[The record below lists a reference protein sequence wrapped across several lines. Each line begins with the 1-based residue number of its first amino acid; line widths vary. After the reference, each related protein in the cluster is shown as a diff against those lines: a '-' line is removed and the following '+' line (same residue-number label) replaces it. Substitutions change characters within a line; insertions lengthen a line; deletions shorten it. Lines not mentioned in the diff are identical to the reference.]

1 LEEIRRQLPNYC
13 DLDIYTELNNRIDDK
28 IELFKSE
35 IKKYEDLII
44 TNMDNNDGLQALLK
58 EIPDKE
64 YLIYVKHKIMSKV
77 ENIKNESDKK
87 VLMKLTEFNNKID
100 SQRERLDKLHIL
112 KGLFDNY
119 TITKNNRISTKDQ
132 F

>member
-1 LEEIRRQLPNYC
+1 MEEIRRQLPNYC